1 MRLISNLVVLILVLW
16 TISIAITAT
25 IGLTVYFPFVISE
38 TGEIPKHREEATR
51 AGIMLT
57 FAYYGVLH
65 LFRRNTEVYPI
76 NFLITFLFNTV
87 VAGLYVFYR
96 HEVPIEEYLVAIF
109 WIICLVIF
117 YIASRPLMKDYF
129 T

>member
-1 MRLISNLVVLILVLW
+1 MRLISNIVVLLLVVW
-16 TISIAITAT
+16 TISMAVTAT

-38 TGEIPKHREEATR
+38 TGEIPKHREESTR

-57 FAYYGVLH
+57 FAYYGVMH
-65 LFRRNTEVYPI
+65 LFRRNTQVYPI
-76 NFLITFLFNTV
+76 NFLITFLFNTI
-87 VAGLYVFYR
+87 VAGLYIFYR
-96 HEVPIEEYLVAIF
+96 YEVPIEEYTVAAF
-109 WIICLVIF
+109 WIICLAIF

>member
-1 MRLISNLVVLILVLW
+1 MRLISNFVVLALVIW

-38 TGEIPKHREEATR
+38 TGDIPKHREESTR

-57 FAYYGVLH
+57 FAYYGVMH
-65 LFRRNTEVYPI
+65 LFRRNIQVYPI
-76 NFLITFLFNTV
+76 NFLITFLFNTI
-87 VAGLYVFYR
+87 VAGLYIFYR
-96 HEVPIEEYLVAIF
+96 HKVPIEEYAVAAF
-109 WIICLVIF
+109 WILCLGIF
-117 YIASRPLMKDYF
+117 YIASRPMMKDYF

>member
-16 TISIAITAT
+16 TISMAITAT

-76 NFLITFLFNTV
+76 NFLITFLFNTI

>member
-1 MRLISNLVVLILVLW
+1 M
-16 TISIAITAT
+16 AITAT

-38 TGEIPKHREEATR
+38 TGEIPKHREESTR

-57 FAYYGVLH
+57 FAYYGVMH
-65 LFRRNTEVYPI
+65 LFRRNTQVYPI
-76 NFLITFLFNTV
+76 NFLITFLFNPI
-87 VAGLYVFYR
+87 VAGLYIFYR
-96 HEVPIEEYLVAIF
+96 HEVPIEEYAVAAF
-109 WIICLVIF
+109 WIICLAIF

>member
-1 MRLISNLVVLILVLW
+1 M
-16 TISIAITAT
+16 AITAT

>member
-16 TISIAITAT
+16 TISMAITAT